1 MLLKMDAVGNKKGG
15 GAAFSRGAEMQLV
28 LLGVVRDTNTQL
40 DLPCFPRHT
49 LEELDCT
56 VLKGYLFDML

>member
-40 DLPCFPRHT
+40 DLP
-49 LEELDCT
+49 
-56 VLKGYLFDML
+56 